1 MQVPAAPT
9 VPPAWQG
16 YRSQFVPPLL
26 EFRAYI
32 QAYAEAVFRNDPFQR
47 KFKSWSIQKQNRKHC
62 EVRLPTSIEEAGG
75 PGAVLPLG
83 GAVAPVAP
91 MCANAGQFWR
101 ADCRTAWFGVYWGD
115 SAGALRVMTRCP

>member
-47 KFKSWSIQKQNRKHC
+47 KFKSLSIQKQNRKHC
-62 EVRLPTSIEEAGG
+62 EVRLPTSIEEAALAPSYHLAAPSRQWRPCARTRANSGVPTAEQHG
-75 PGAVLPLG
+75 LVFIGATLLEL
-83 GAVAPVAP
+83 
-91 MCANAGQFWR
+91 CA
-101 ADCRTAWFGVYWGD
+101 
-115 SAGALRVMTRCP
+115 S